1 MWLSAGYQSTIA
13 WVADLIGQ
21 VAQEAKQVIVPQE
34 MEGVVL
40 IDEIDQ
46 HLHSRWQATLV
57 PALKKTFPRIQFIA
71 TTHSP
76 MIMPGLAP
84 GEVLKL
90 CANERGSVRGE
101 FPEEDPRLL
110 TAAQLYREFFGVQG
124 TFPSPVG
131 DRLRRYGLLAG
142 DGHVTTPVT
151 PAAPV
156 HNAAPANDATP
167 APARKTG

>member
-1 MWLSAGYQSTIA
+1 
-13 WVADLIGQ
+13 
-21 VAQEAKQVIVPQE
+21 
-34 MEGVVL
+34 
-40 IDEIDQ
+40 
-46 HLHSRWQATLV
+46 
-57 PALKKTFPRIQFIA
+57 
-71 TTHSP
+71 

-131 DRLRRYGLLAG
+131 DRLRRYRLLAG
-142 DGHVTTPVT
+142 VEARSEAEEREVHALYQQLLADGVEVCRTP
-151 PAAPV
+151 PL
-156 HNAAPANDATP
+156 
-167 APARKTG
+167 